1 LLTPKRGDRTGQT
14 TTELPWKDPA
24 PVDSLGPILPFIV
37 ILGAFWLLIIRPA
50 RSKQRAQQNL
60 QRNLTVGSEVMLTSG
75 LYGTIVEVEDDR
87 VVIETSPGVT
97 MRWAKPAVA
106 RILTPAEP
114 ETSDDEQQD
123 QSGDTPDGTAG
134 TESTEQR

>member
-1 LLTPKRGDRTGQT
+1 
-14 TTELPWKDPA
+14 
-24 PVDSLGPILPFIV
+24 VDSLGPLLPFIV

-50 RSKQRAQQNL
+50 RTKQRAQRALQENL
-60 QRNLTVGSEVMLTSG
+60 QVGSEVMLTSG
-75 LYGTIVEVEDDR
+75 LYGTVAAIEDDR
-87 VVIETSPGVT
+87 IVIETSPGVT

-114 ETSDDEQQD
+114 ETSDDGHQD
-123 QSGDTPDGTAG
+123 RPGDEPGGAGPTTPDGTAG

>member
-1 LLTPKRGDRTGQT
+1 M
-14 TTELPWKDPA
+14 
-24 PVDSLGPILPFIV
+24 DSLVGALPFIV
-37 ILGAFWLLIIRPA
+37 ILGAFYLLLIRPA
-50 RSKQRAQQNL
+50 RNKQRAQAAMQQQL
-60 QRNLTVGSEVMLTSG
+60 RVGAEVMLTSG
-75 LYGTIVEVEDDR
+75 LYGTVAGLEDDA

-114 ETSDDEQQD
+114 A
-123 QSGDTPDGTAG
+123 SGDDGAGDRSDHAEPADTEPADGTVGDGPTTPDGTAG

>member
-1 LLTPKRGDRTGQT
+1 
-14 TTELPWKDPA
+14 
-24 PVDSLGPILPFIV
+24 VDSLGPLLPFIV

-50 RSKQRAQQNL
+50 RSKARAQQSLQANL
-60 QRNLTVGSEVMLTSG
+60 HVGAEVMLTAG
-75 LYGTIVEVEDDR
+75 LYGTITAIEDDK

-114 ETSDDEQQD
+114 VTSDDGEPD
-123 QSGDTPDGTAG
+123 RSGDEPGEPGPSTSDGTAG